1 MLTTTG
7 FGASSGLIFTEG
19 FGAAKKTTAV
29 KKTTSSASKADVK
42 RLQAALVALGKAAGS
57 SKLTVAVDG
66 ALGAKTVAAVNWAFT
81 QHIGSGQA
89 AAQYRT
95 GSLSQA
101 FVAANAA
108 TLAGLI
114 EAEVKRR
121 ASVKAS
127 PAAAASKGASPV
139 ATVATASSASKA
151 DVKRLQTAL
160 VTLGKVTGSSKL
172 TVSID
177 GAIGPKT
184 IAAVNWAFTNHIGS
198 GQSPA
203 QYRTGK
209 LTQTQ
214 VLGSINTLS
223 SLIETEIKRRGSA
236 APSASVAK
244 QAELIKGIKAAPTP
258 ITKEIAKRLQNALVN
273 LGKITGSATLKAIK
287 VDGAIGAKTV
297 AGVNWAFTK
306 HLGPGQADA
315 AWRTGNLDLTT
326 VKSYA
331 GELARLIEGEI
342 NRRGGTPAVAKTAT
356 KKAPSGSKTV
366 ATATGRTSGGTT
378 VQVKKVVEPSG
389 EEGYEA
395 TEPSTGKSGYAKTPD
410 AAASTAEDEAVA
422 ATVAKIPSTATAPDE
437 DSGGG
442 SAGDFFSE
450 YKWPLLG
457 GIAVLGL
464 GAALLMRRK
473 GGSSQASYPALPAR
487 TRTTSR
493 RRAA

>member
-19 FGAAKKTTAV
+19 FGAAKKTTV
-29 KKTTSSASKADVK
+29 KTTSASKANVK

-121 ASVKAS
+121 ASAKAA
-127 PAAAASKGASPV
+127 PATGKAAP
-139 ATVATASSASKA
+139 ATAMVATASSASKA

-184 IAAVNWAFTNHIGS
+184 IAAVNWAFTNHVGS
-198 GQSPA
+198 GQAPA

-209 LTQTQ
+209 LTQAQ

-258 ITKEIAKRLQNALVN
+258 ITKEIAKRLQGALVN

-315 AWRTGNLDLTT
+315 AWRTGNLDLAT

-331 GELARLIEGEI
+331 GELARLIEVEI

-437 DSGGG
+437 DSSGGDGGG
-442 SAGDFFSE
+442 ADFFSQ

-473 GGSSQASYPALPAR
+473 GSSTSQASYPALPAR
-487 TRTTSR
+487 TRAPSQ